1 MMQPE
6 PLGIIVNGAT
16 GGISSRQHLDNA
28 LVAIRREGGLEIHGR
43 KYMPELFLVGRNPAK
58 LEAIA
63 THLGT
68 ANWTTDLSMALAD
81 PRFTIF
87 FDGAFTEQRAAS
99 LAMAIEAGKHVYA
112 EKPVVTDL
120 PVGRSLLEKAQSAG
134 IKHGV
139 VQDKLFLPGLT
150 KLRLACDM
158 GAIGRV
164 LSFRLDFGY
173 WIFSGMEVPAQ
184 RSSWN
189 YRRAEGGGLVLDMY
203 PHWRYVIEGL
213 LGPIR
218 RVVSAAWTAVP
229 ERVDERGCRY
239 DVDVED
245 SAATL
250 VELESGAYGVIT
262 SSWATRVR
270 RDDLMTLQVDGT
282 AGSAVAGLH
291 RCRLQSMAQTP
302 RTRWDVNVD
311 HDCDYRV
318 QWIEAPELTPF
329 KNSYRAGWE
338 AFLRHVVADAP
349 FASDLSA
356 GIRDVELA
364 AACYQSAAEGR
375 WVALGRADEASGGL
389 EADGAGSPPERED
402 RR

>member
-1 MMQPE
+1 ME
-6 PLGIIVNGAT
+6 TERLGIIVNGAT

-28 LVAIRREGGLEIHGR
+28 LVAIHREGGLEIGGR
-43 KYMPELFLVGRNPAK
+43 RFVPELLLVGRNPVK
-58 LEAIA
+58 LEALAARFGISD
-63 THLGT
+63 
-68 ANWTTDLSMALAD
+68 WTTDLSAALAD

-87 FDGAFTEQRAAS
+87 FDAAFTEQRAAS
-99 LAMAIEAGKHVYA
+99 LTAAIEAGKHVYA

-120 PVGRSLLEKAQSAG
+120 EAGRALLERARSAA

-150 KLRLACDM
+150 KLRLARDM

-189 YRRAEGGGLVLDMY
+189 YRKAEGGGLVLDMY
-203 PHWRYVIEGL
+203 PHWRYIIEGL

-218 RVVSAAWTAVP
+218 RVVSAAWTAIP
-229 ERVDERGCRY
+229 ERIDERGRRY
-239 DVDVED
+239 QVDVED

-270 RDDLMTLQVDGT
+270 RDDLVTLQVDGT

-291 RCRLQSMAQTP
+291 RCKLQAMAATP
-302 RTRWDVNVD
+302 KTHWDVNVD
-311 HDCDYRV
+311 HGYNYDA
-318 QWIEAPELTPF
+318 QWTDAPDLTPF

-364 AACYQSAAEGR
+364 AACYRSAAEGR
-375 WVALGRADEASGGL
+375 WVALGTTGELCGKSESGAAARQHGPELEEA
-389 EADGAGSPPERED
+389 
-402 RR
+402 

>member
-1 MMQPE
+1 
-6 PLGIIVNGAT
+6 
-16 GGISSRQHLDNA
+16 
-28 LVAIRREGGLEIHGR
+28 
-43 KYMPELFLVGRNPAK
+43 
-58 LEAIA
+58 
-63 THLGT
+63 
-68 ANWTTDLSMALAD
+68 
-81 PRFTIF
+81 
-87 FDGAFTEQRAAS
+87 
-99 LAMAIEAGKHVYA
+99 
-112 EKPVVTDL
+112 
-120 PVGRSLLEKAQSAG
+120 
-134 IKHGV
+134 
-139 VQDKLFLPGLT
+139 
-150 KLRLACDM
+150 
-158 GAIGRV
+158 
-164 LSFRLDFGY
+164 
-173 WIFSGMEVPAQ
+173 
-184 RSSWN
+184 
-189 YRRAEGGGLVLDMY
+189 MY

-389 EADGAGSPPERED
+389 EADGAGSRPERED

>member
-1 MMQPE
+1 MQAE
-6 PLGIIVNGAT
+6 RLGIIVNGAT
-16 GGISSRQHLDNA
+16 GGISSRQHLEKA
-28 LVAIRREGGLEIHGR
+28 LVAIRREGGLDIGGR
-43 KYMPELFLVGRNPAK
+43 IFMPELLLVGRNAAK
-58 LEAIA
+58 LEALA
-63 THLGT
+63 ARLDLSE
-68 ANWTTDLSMALAD
+68 WTTDLCAALGD
-81 PRFTIF
+81 SRFTIF
-87 FDGAFTEQRAAS
+87 FDGAFTEQRATSVA
-99 LAMAIEAGKHVYA
+99 AAIDAGKHVYA

-120 PVGRSLLEKAQSAG
+120 ETGRSLLERARSAG

-150 KLRLACDM
+150 KLRLARDM

-173 WIFSGMEVPAQ
+173 WIFSGREVPAQ

-189 YRRAEGGGLVLDMY
+189 YRKAGGGGLVLDMY
-203 PHWRYVIEGL
+203 PHWRYIIEGL

-218 RVVSAAWTAVP
+218 RVVCATWTAIP
-229 ERVDERGCRY
+229 ERIDEGGRQY
-239 DVDVED
+239 QVDVED

-250 VELESGAYGVIT
+250 LEMESGAYGVIT

-270 RDDLMTLQVDGT
+270 RDDLVTLQVDGT

-291 RCRLQSMAQTP
+291 RCKLQSMAETP
-302 RTRWDVNVD
+302 RTHWDVNAD
-311 HDCDYRV
+311 HGYNYDA
-318 QWIEAPELTPF
+318 QWTDAPDLTPF

-338 AFLRHVVADAP
+338 AFLRHVVVDAP

-364 AACYQSAAEGR
+364 AACYKSAAEGC
-375 WVALGRADEASGGL
+375 WAALGTPHR
-389 EADGAGSPPERED
+389 D
-402 RR
+402 RREPQPGAALRQHRPEPQEA